1 MKILIEVDSS
11 KENDTYMEFDLDTM
25 YCKTKNNGVV
35 DYEKF
40 THKHIATVLFELAEA
55 FLKKGG

>member
-1 MKILIEVDSS
+1 MKIFIDVEPN
-11 KENDTYMEFDLDTM
+11 KENGSYMEFDLETM
-25 YCKTKNNGVV
+25 YCKTRNNGVV

-55 FLKKGG
+55 FLKKGD